1 MDVNNSFNLN
11 NFNMDFTLKLFQ
23 EYQNALNKNKILE
36 NENKILK
43 SLENSPKRKK
53 KNSKPTP
60 KFYLTPKSIKLI
72 LKCAKTLK
80 QIDPISGWFV
90 HLLLISGYRGTEM
103 QKVKMQD
110 ISTFL
115 SKTGKTLYTI
125 KVNVAKK
132 RNTSCIREI
141 VINSEEFEAIQTAH
155 KNHFQE
161 KTLDSRRTYLFQKSK
176 HKFKDNQIDIVH
188 ISKKFKNLLKKSGFR
203 VNKSL
208 HLCRN
213 LFISNLKSNGYN
225 SFQIKELMKY
235 SSTNEI
241 DNIYGL
247 SSANKIQAYECAK
260 KCLKL

>member
-1 MDVNNSFNLN
+1 MDINNYLNLN
-11 NFNMDFTLKLFQ
+11 NFNIDFMLKLLQ
-23 EYQNALNKNKILE
+23 DHQKLI

-43 SLENSPKRKK
+43 NSLKNSSKSKK
-53 KNSKPTP
+53 ETSKPTP
-60 KFYLTPKSIKLI
+60 KFYLTPKTIKI
-72 LKCAKTLK
+72 IEKCIKTLK
-80 QIDPISGWFV
+80 QADPISGWFL
-90 HLLLISGYRGTEM
+90 HLLAISGCRGTEL

-115 SKTGKTLYTI
+115 SKNGKTLYNI

-132 RNTSCIREI
+132 RNVTCIREI

-161 KTLDSRRTYLFQKSK
+161 KTLDSRRTYFFQKSK
-176 HKFKDNQIDIVH
+176 HKFKDNQISIIH
-188 ISKKFKNLLKKSGFR
+188 ISNKFKNLLKKSGFR

>member
-1 MDVNNSFNLN
+1 MDINNYLNLN
-11 NFNMDFTLKLFQ
+11 NFNIDFMLKLLQ
-23 EYQNALNKNKILE
+23 DHQKLI

-43 SLENSPKRKK
+43 NSLKNSSKSKK
-53 KNSKPTP
+53 ETSKPTP
-60 KFYLTPKSIKLI
+60 KFYLTPKIGKLI
-72 LKCAKTLK
+72 EKCIKTLK
-80 QIDPISGWFV
+80 QADPISGWFL
-90 HLLLISGYRGTEM
+90 HLLAISGCRGTEL
-103 QKVKMQD
+103 QKVKMKD

-115 SKTGKTLYTI
+115 SKTGKTLYNI

-132 RNTSCIREI
+132 RNVTCIREI

-155 KNHFQE
+155 KNHFNE
-161 KTLDSRRTYLFQKSK
+161 KNLDTRRTYFFQKSK
-176 HKFKDNQIDIVH
+176 HKFKDNQISIIH
-188 ISKKFKNLLKKSGFR
+188 ISNKFKNLLKKSGFR

>member
-1 MDVNNSFNLN
+1 MDMNNYFNLN
-11 NFNMDFTLKLFQ
+11 NFDTDFMLKLLQ
-23 EYQNALNKNKILE
+23 DHQKLI

-43 SLENSPKRKK
+43 NSL
-53 KNSKPTP
+53 KNSTKSKKENLKPTP
-60 KFYLTPKSIKLI
+60 KFFLTPKIIKLI
-72 LKCAKTLK
+72 LKCSKTLK

-90 HLLLISGYRGTEM
+90 HLLLISGCRGAEL

-110 ISTFL
+110 ITSLL
-115 SKTGKTLYTI
+115 SKTGEIFYNI

-132 RNTSCIREI
+132 RNVACIREI
-141 VINSEEFEAIQTAH
+141 VISSEEFQAIQKAH
-155 KNHFQE
+155 KNHFEE
-161 KTLDSRRTYLFQKSK
+161 KTLDTRRTYLFQKSK
-176 HKFKDNQIDIVH
+176 HKFKDNQIDILH
-188 ISKKFKNLLKKSGFR
+188 ISKKFKNLLKRSGFR

-247 SSANKIQAYECAK
+247 SSANKIQAYECTK

>member
-1 MDVNNSFNLN
+1 MDMNNYLNLN
-11 NFNMDFTLKLFQ
+11 NFNIDFMLKLLQ
-23 EYQNALNKNKILE
+23 DHQKLI

-43 SLENSPKRKK
+43 NSLKISSKPTKK
-53 KNSKPTP
+53 ASKPTP
-60 KFYLTPKSIKLI
+60 KFYLTPKIGKLI
-72 LKCAKTLK
+72 EKCIKTLK
-80 QIDPISGWFV
+80 QADPISGWFL
-90 HLLLISGYRGTEM
+90 HLLAISGCRGTEL

-115 SKTGKTLYTI
+115 SKNGKTLYNI

-132 RNTSCIREI
+132 RNVTCIREI
-141 VINSEEFEAIQTAH
+141 VINSEEFQAIQKAH
-155 KNHFQE
+155 KNHFEE
-161 KTLDSRRTYLFQKSK
+161 KTLDTRRTYLFQKSK
-176 HKFKDNQIDIVH
+176 HKFKDNQIDILH
-188 ISKKFKNLLKKSGFR
+188 ISKKFKNLLKRSGFR

-260 KCLKL
+260 KCL

>member
-1 MDVNNSFNLN
+1 MDINYYFNLN
-11 NFNMDFTLKLFQ
+11 NNNIDFMIKLLQ
-23 EYQNALNKNKILE
+23 DHQKLI

-43 SLENSPKRKK
+43 NSL
-53 KNSKPTP
+53 KNSTKSKKENLKPTP
-60 KFYLTPKSIKLI
+60 KFFLTPKIIKLI

-80 QIDPISGWFV
+80 QIDPISGWFM
-90 HLLLISGYRGTEM
+90 HLLLISGCRGTEM

-125 KVNVAKK
+125 KANVAKK
-132 RNTSCIREI
+132 RNVTCIREI
-141 VINSEEFEAIQTAH
+141 VINSGEYTAIQIAH

>member
-1 MDVNNSFNLN
+1 MDINSYFNLN
-11 NFNMDFTLKLFQ
+11 NFDKDFMLKFFQ
-23 EYQNALNKNKILE
+23 DYLKII

-43 SLENSPKRKK
+43 NLLENSSKPKKE
-53 KNSKPTP
+53 NSKPTP
-60 KFYLTPKSIKLI
+60 KFFLTPKIIKLI

-90 HLLLISGYRGTEM
+90 HLLLISGCRGTEM

-110 ISTFL
+110 ITPLL

-132 RNTSCIREI
+132 RNVFCIREI
-141 VINSEEFEAIQTAH
+141 VISSEEFAAIQTAH
-155 KNHFQE
+155 KNHFEE
-161 KTLDSRRTYLFQKSK
+161 KTLDTRRTYLFQKSK
-176 HKFKDNQIDIVH
+176 HKFKDNQIDIIH

-213 LFISNLKSNGYN
+213 LYISNLKSNGYN
-225 SFQIKELMKY
+225 SFQIKDLMKY

-247 SSANKIQAYECAK
+247 SSANKIQAYECTK

>member
-1 MDVNNSFNLN
+1 MDINNYFNLN
-11 NFNMDFTLKLFQ
+11 NNNIDFILKLLQ
-23 EYQNALNKNKILE
+23 DHQKLIH
-36 NENKILK
+36 ENKILK
-43 SLENSPKRKK
+43 NSLENSSKRKK
-53 KNSKPTP
+53 ENSKPTP
-60 KFYLTPKSIKLI
+60 KFFLTPKIIKLI

-90 HLLLISGYRGTEM
+90 HLLLISGCRGTEM
-103 QKVKMQD
+103 QKVKMQE
-110 ISTFL
+110 IAPLL

-132 RNTSCIREI
+132 RNVACIREI
-141 VINSEEFEAIQTAH
+141 VISSEEFQAIQTAH
-155 KNHFQE
+155 KNHFEE
-161 KTLDSRRTYLFQKSK
+161 KTLDTRRTYLFQKSK
-176 HKFKDNQIDIVH
+176 HKFKDNQIDIIH

-213 LFISNLKSNGYN
+213 LYISNLKSNGYN

-247 SSANKIQAYECAK
+247 SSANKIQAYECTK

>member
-1 MDVNNSFNLN
+1 MDTNNSFNLN
-11 NFNMDFTLKLFQ
+11 NFNMDFMLKLIQ
-23 EYQNALNKNKILE
+23 EHQKVV

-43 SLENSPKRKK
+43 NSLKISSKNKK
-53 KNSKPTP
+53 ESSKPTP

-72 LKCAKTLK
+72 LKCSKTLK
-80 QIDPISGWFV
+80 HIDPISGWFV
-90 HLLLISGYRGTEM
+90 HLLLISGCRGTEM

-110 ISTFL
+110 ITPFL

-132 RNTSCIREI
+132 RNVACIREI
-141 VINSEEFEAIQTAH
+141 VINSEEFQAIQTAH
-155 KNHFQE
+155 KNHFEE

>member
-1 MDVNNSFNLN
+1 MDTNNSFNLN
-11 NFNMDFTLKLFQ
+11 NFNRDFTLKLFQ

-72 LKCAKTLK
+72 LKCSKTLK

-90 HLLLISGYRGTEM
+90 HLLLISGCRGTEM

-110 ISTFL
+110 ITPFL
-115 SKTGKTLYTI
+115 SKTGKTLYNI

-132 RNTSCIREI
+132 RNVACIREI
-141 VINSEEFEAIQTAH
+141 VMSSQEFEAIQTAH
-155 KNHFQE
+155 KNHFEE
-161 KTLDSRRTYLFQKSK
+161 KNLDTRRTYLFQKTK
-176 HKFKDNQIDIVH
+176 YKFKDNQIDIIH
-188 ISKKFKNLLKKSGFR
+188 ISKKFKNLLKKSGFKA
-203 VNKSL
+203 NKSL

-247 SSANKIQAYECAK
+247 SSANKIQAYEYAK
-260 KCLKL
+260 KSLKL

>member
-1 MDVNNSFNLN
+1 MSINNFLNLN
-11 NFNMDFTLKLFQ
+11 NGTTDILLKIVKD
-23 EYQNALNKNKILE
+23 YQKVLD
-36 NENKILK
+36 ENKILK
-43 SLENSPKRKK
+43 NKIENSTKSKK
-53 KNSKPTP
+53 GNSKPTP
-60 KFYLTPKSIKLI
+60 KFYLTPKTSKLI
-72 LKCAKTLK
+72 VKCIKTL
-80 QIDPISGWFV
+80 QQTDPISGWFV
-90 HLLLISGYRGTEM
+90 YLLLISGCRGTEL

-110 ISTFL
+110 ITPLL
-115 SKTGKTLYTI
+115 SKTEETFYNI

-132 RNTSCIREI
+132 RTVTCIREI
-141 VINSEEFEAIQTAH
+141 VIKSEEFEAIQKAH
-155 KNHFQE
+155 KNHFEE
-161 KTLDSRRTYLFQKSK
+161 KNLDTRRTYLFQKTK
-176 HKFKDNQIDIVH
+176 HKFKDNQIDIIH

-247 SSANKIQAYECAK
+247 SSANKIQAYKCAK
-260 KCLKL
+260 NNLKL